1 MSMGTG
7 TGTGT
12 GAGAGAGAGMGM
24 AAVRVGDESSAFRSW
39 IDPRPYHTSH
49 LSMSSPAH
57 AHARPHAR
65 TPTCRRTLPFRGP
78 ALVPFPSPMGVPSM
92 HDDDFHRLYHHRS
105 SFLCK
110 TCRWGGRRLR
120 PPGCDARESTKHA
133 WESTKHVQSNAST
146 SAVKP
151 SGYSARA
158 NPAPPGSCGPSH
170 WRNNTKMQCG
180 TGHHFVASATA
191 GDCCD
196 ACQTSAGCT
205 HWVWTGSGPRN
216 CHIKT
221 GSVRQLRH

>member
-1 MSMGTG
+1 MSHPHSDRGLIPVPT
-7 TGTGT
+7 TL
-12 GAGAGAGAGMGM
+12 
-24 AAVRVGDESSAFRSW
+24 RIS
-39 IDPRPYHTSH
+39 PCRPPPMHT
-49 LSMSSPAH
+49 PARP
-57 AHARPHAR
+57 HARPHAGTR
-65 TPTCRRTLPFRGP
+65 FLSVGP
-78 ALVPFPSPMGVPSM
+78 RSYHSLRQWGVPSM
-92 HDDDFHRLYHHRS
+92 HDDDFHRLYHRS

-133 WESTKHVQSNAST
+133 RESTKHVHSNASTST